1 MRSLRHRASSAIVC
15 LAAFLCGMI
24 PLHAQAFDEQ
34 ARALKLLDGQTCA
47 QMARSAFTLAQTST
61 DSPTPS
67 ASPEASPTS
76 LPPLRPGTST
86 LYVTPPPVGAPQTT
100 PPPVPTPTPS
110 ANPSGL
116 PVIIYR
122 DTGETPPPIT
132 PAGEPAAA
140 PSARPTGEPTL
151 APGFVAIVAD
161 KMVGNKNPGQP
172 GDAYGNVHVFYQTG
186 ELVGDH
192 AHYDGLRTITVTGH
206 PYLINRAKDTV
217 YGADTIEFDAIDSSA
232 KLLNG
237 KGESSEGVDRG
248 LVHFS
253 SPDLHTDP
261 DGVGHG
267 SKAYITT
274 CENPRGGYH
283 VTGKTLTEY
292 PGDKIVITDA
302 ILWLGAAAVFFL
314 PRLVIPLR
322 SNDETISRPSYFPE
336 VGYSQDQGAYIK
348 VNYAFGKDRY
358 YYGYYRLEYYT
369 KVGLGLGYTGY
380 FAKKNGRR
388 SGMISYYGIHDRRVG
403 TTTHNLSATEQVNFS
418 RTLQGNFSLSYNGNY
433 GPLLNIPPTTSINLG
448 ISHSGAHS
456 QQQYS
461 FVRSATGSQSQSN
474 TVTLTDTRQ
483 ITSRLRQS
491 EQFSLSNSDS
501 SISGYNVSN
510 TSAHFNSVT
519 NFTTAGANYQMTVD
533 KTYQRDPS
541 GILDKLP
548 ELQIVPTNFFKN
560 FVIPIRATF
569 TMGEYAEPGAPEG
582 YVPSTGRAALSFN
595 IGPGLYRVFNST
607 LNVQGNVT
615 QFAYG
620 TGDLKAAITQALTLN
635 TPIGKH
641 ILNTLSYGENNYNG
655 PNIVPFQQL
664 DLQPGANN
672 HNAQD
677 TITFFNNS
685 IYNFQVNYSTAF
697 NGIANPVT
705 YQLNVAP
712 SPRSVVILGGA
723 FSPGSGQGFQPTQ
736 VQFLTPL
743 GYETTVA
750 FSGTVD
756 WQNHARIENKN
767 IYISKIIGECYEVR
781 LNYLESA
788 HLLNVEINLLAF
800 PTRGANFGVGQG
812 GSVIPG
818 TLNP

>member
-1 MRSLRHRASSAIVC
+1 MKHPLRSRICAVIAC
-15 LAAFLCGMI
+15 LTTLFCSVVPRG
-24 PLHAQAFDEQ
+24 AQAFDEQ
-34 ARALKLLDGQTCA
+34 ARALQLLDGQTCA
-47 QMARSAFTLAQTST
+47 QMTRSSFVLAQDAAASPAPSS
-61 DSPTPS
+61 SPTPM
-67 ASPEASPTS
+67 
-76 LPPLRPGTST
+76 PPLRPGTST
-86 LYVTPPPVGAPQTT
+86 LVVTPPPSGPAQTT
-100 PPPVPTPTPS
+100 PPPVPTATPT
-110 ANPSGL
+110 ANASGA

-122 DTGETPPPIT
+122 GSESPPPIA
-132 PAGEPAAA
+132 PAGQPEPAASPA
-140 PSARPTGEPTL
+140 PASAPTL
-151 APGFVAIVAD
+151 APGFVAVVAD
-161 KMVGNKNPGQP
+161 KFVGNKNPGQP
-172 GDAYGNVHVFYQTG
+172 GDAYGNVHIFYSTG
-186 ELVGDH
+186 ELVGER

-206 PYLINRAKDTV
+206 PYLIDRERDSIL
-217 YGADTIEFDAIDSSA
+217 YGDEIDFDALDNSA
-232 KLLNG
+232 KIINAR
-237 KGESSEGVDRG
+237 GESRQGVDRG

-267 SKAYITT
+267 SKAFVTT

-348 VNYAFGKDRY
+348 VNYAFGKTRY

-403 TTTHNLSATEQVNFS
+403 STTHNVNATEQENFS
-418 RTLQGNFSLSYNGNY
+418 RTLQGNFSFNYNGNY
-433 GPLLNIPPTTSINLG
+433 GPLLNVPPTTNLNLSIAHN
-448 ISHSGAHS
+448 GAHA

-474 TVTLTDTRQ
+474 TFTLTDTRQ
-483 ITSRLRQS
+483 IDAHLRQS
-491 EQFSLSNSDS
+491 EQFSFSNSDS
-501 SISGYNVSN
+501 SISGYDISN
-510 TSAHFNSVT
+510 TNAHFNSVT
-519 NFTTAGANYQMTVD
+519 SFTTAGANYQLTVD
-533 KTYQRDPS
+533 KQFQRDPS

-560 FVIPIRATF
+560 FFIPIRATF
-569 TMGEYAEPGAPEG
+569 TMGDYSEPGAPAG
-582 YVPSTGRAALSFN
+582 YVPSTERAAMAFTF
-595 IGPGLYRVFNST
+595 GPGLYRIFNSV

-620 TGDLKAAITQALTLN
+620 TGDLKAAIAQQLTLN

-641 ILNTLSYGENNYNG
+641 VLNTISYGEANYNG

-664 DLQPGANN
+664 DQQPSSNN

-677 TITFFNNS
+677 TITFFNS
-685 IYNFQVNYSTAF
+685 GIYNFQVNYSTAF
-697 NGIANPVT
+697 NGIANPLS

-723 FSPGSGQGFQPTQ
+723 FSPGSGRGFQPTQ

-750 FSGTVD
+750 FAGTLD

-767 IYISKIIGECYEVR
+767 VYISKIIGECYEIR

>member
-1 MRSLRHRASSAIVC
+1 MHFLRHTRGIAIVC
-15 LAAFLCGMI
+15 VAAFLCSMI
-24 PLHAQAFDEQ
+24 PLRAQAFDEPT
-34 ARALKLLDGQTCA
+34 RALKLLDAQTCA
-47 QMARSAFTLAQTST
+47 QRMHSAFTLAQ
-61 DSPTPS
+61 DAVAAPTPS
-67 ASPEASPTS
+67 ASPNVTATPM
-76 LPPLRPGTST
+76 PPARGGAST
-86 LYVTPPPVGAPQTT
+86 LYITPPPAGAPQTT
-100 PPPVPTPTPS
+100 PPPVPTPTPT
-110 ANPSGL
+110 ANASGE
-116 PVIIYR
+116 PVVIYR
-122 DTGETPPPIT
+122 GSESPPPIT
-132 PAGEPAAA
+132 PAGQAA
-140 PSARPTGEPTL
+140 PVPSAIPTSAPTL

-172 GDAYGNVHVFYQTG
+172 GDAYGNVHIFYQTG

-206 PYLINRAKDTV
+206 PYLINREKNSTLGGDLIT
-217 YGADTIEFDAIDSSA
+217 FDVLDSSA
-232 KLLNG
+232 KITNA
-237 KGESSEGVDRG
+237 KGESSQGVDRG

-267 SKAYITT
+267 KKAYVTT

-348 VNYAFGKDRY
+348 VRYAFGRDRY

-380 FAKKNGRR
+380 FAKKSGRS
-388 SGMISYYGIHDRRVG
+388 SGMISYYGIHDRRIG
-403 TTTHNLSATEQVNFS
+403 TTTHNLSANEQQIFS
-418 RTLQGNFSLSYNGNY
+418 PTLRADFSASYNGNY
-433 GPLLNIPPTTSINLG
+433 GPLLDIPPSTNINLA

-461 FVRSATGSQSQSN
+461 FVRNATGSQSQSN
-474 TVTLTDTRQ
+474 TLNLTDTRQ
-483 ITSRLRQS
+483 FNVHLRQT
-491 EQFSLSNSDS
+491 EQFTLSNSDS
-501 SISGYNVSN
+501 SISGYNIAN
-510 TSAHFNSVT
+510 TNGHFNSVT
-519 NFTTAGANYQMTVD
+519 SFTTAGANYQLTLD

-541 GILDKLP
+541 NILDKLP
-548 ELQIVPTNFFKN
+548 ELQIVPTNFLKN

-569 TMGEYAEPGAPEG
+569 TLGDYAEPGAPDG
-582 YVPSTGRAALSFN
+582 YVPSSGRAAMAFT
-595 IGPGLYRVFNST
+595 IGPGLYRVLNST

-620 TGDLKAAITQALTLN
+620 TGDLKAAITQQLTLT
-635 TPIGKH
+635 TPIGRH
-641 ILNTLSYGENNYNG
+641 VLNTISYGEANYNG

-664 DLQPGANN
+664 DTQPGANN

-697 NGIANPVT
+697 NARANPVS

-723 FSPGSGQGFQPTQ
+723 FSPGPGQGFQPTQ

-750 FSGTVD
+750 FSGTLD

-767 IYISKIIGECYEVR
+767 IYISKIIGECYELR

-800 PTRGANFGVGQG
+800 PSRGANFGVGQG